1 MKRIKLFVFSFLVGT
16 LCLQCNPKQAKELLP
31 LPILGRTAYD
41 STAQKEVVQPI
52 PEFAFY
58 NQDSVLVTNK
68 TLAGKVYVTDFFF
81 TSCPT
86 ICPIMKG
93 QMLRVYN
100 QYKTNDKVMLVSH
113 TIDPRHD
120 GVPTLKR
127 YSEKLGVDASK
138 WHFLTGNQ
146 DVIYELAYDYMVS
159 AAEDS
164 TAPGGY
170 IHSGAFILIDQK
182 GYIRGYYDGTQEI
195 DVDALL
201 VDIVRLLKDEVTQQ

>member
-1 MKRIKLFVFSFLVGT
+1 MRIKLAALIFLVGT
-16 LCLQCNPKQAKELLP
+16 CFMQCTPKQAKDLVP
-31 LPILGRTAYD
+31 LPTLGRTAYD

-58 NQDSVLVTNK
+58 NQDSVLITNSA
-68 TLAGKVYVTDFFF
+68 LAGKVYVTDFFF

-86 ICPIMKG
+86 ICPVMKG
-93 QMLRVYN
+93 QMLRVYEK
-100 QYKTNDKVMLVSH
+100 YKSNPNVLLVSH

-120 GVPTLKR
+120 TVATLKR

-138 WHFLTGNQ
+138 WHFLTGDQ
-146 DVIYELAYDYMVS
+146 EVIYSLAYDYMVS

-182 GYIRGYYDGTQEI
+182 GFIRGYYDGTQEI

-201 VDIVRLLKDEVTQQ
+201 VDIDRLLKDESTSN